1 MSAPLQIAQRVA
13 GGVAVFELSGHLV
26 FDEGDR
32 IFRDQVKAFAAAGGR
47 RLIVDL
53 SRVSYVD
60 SGGIGSLVEMY
71 LHLMKRGGHL
81 KILQP
86 SAPSRRVLQIT
97 QLDTV
102 FEIFDEEEQAIRSFD
117 LSAMRAG

>member
-1 MSAPLQIAQRVA
+1 MSAPLQIAQRVSA
-13 GGVAVFELSGHLV
+13 GIAVFDLSGHLV

-32 IFRDQVKAFAAAGGR
+32 LFRDQVKAFAAAGGR

-53 SRVSYVD
+53 SRVTYVD

-71 LHLMKRGGHL
+71 LHLVRRGGQL
-81 KILQP
+81 KILRP
-86 SAPSRRVLQIT
+86 SASSRRVLQIT

-102 FEIFDEEEQAIRSFD
+102 LDIFDEEEQAIRSVD
-117 LSAMRAG
+117 MRAMRAG

>member
-13 GGVAVFELSGHLV
+13 AGIAVFELSGHLV

-71 LHLMKRGGHL
+71 LHLVRRGGQL
-81 KILQP
+81 KILRP
-86 SAPSRRVLQIT
+86 SVASRRVLQIT

-102 FEIFDEEEQAIRSFD
+102 LEVFDDEDQAIRSFGMR
-117 LSAMRAG
+117 AMRAG

>member
-13 GGVAVFELSGHLV
+13 AGIAVFELSGHLV

-32 IFRDQVKAFAAAGGR
+32 LFRDQVKAFAAAGGR

-60 SGGIGSLVEMY
+60 SGGIGSLVEMF
-71 LHLMKRGGHL
+71 LHLVRRGGSL
-81 KILQP
+81 KILRP
-86 SAPSRRVLQIT
+86 SAASRRVLQIT

-102 FEIFDEEEQAIRSFD
+102 LEIFEEEKDAIRSFGA
-117 LSAMRAG
+117 SAMRAG

>member
-1 MSAPLQIAQRVA
+1 MLAPLQIAQRVA
-13 GGVAVFELSGHLV
+13 AGIAVFELSGHLV

-32 IFRDQVKAFAAAGGR
+32 VFRDQVKAFAAAGGR

-53 SRVSYVD
+53 SHVTYVD

-71 LHLMKRGGHL
+71 LHLVRRGGQL
-81 KILQP
+81 KILRP
-86 SAPSRRVLQIT
+86 SASSRRVLQIT

-102 FEIFDEEEQAIRSFD
+102 LEIFNEEDQAIRSFD
-117 LSAMRAG
+117 MRAMRAG

>member
-1 MSAPLQIAQRVA
+1 MSAPLHIVQRVA
-13 GGVAVFELSGHLV
+13 SGIAVFELSGHLV

-71 LHLMKRGGHL
+71 LHLMRRGGHL
-81 KILQP
+81 KLLSP
-86 SAPSRRVLQIT
+86 SACARRVLQIT
-97 QLDTV
+97 QLDCV
-102 FEIFDEEEQAIRSFD
+102 LEIFEEEEAALRSFGMR
-117 LSAMRAG
+117 AMRAG

>member
-13 GGVAVFELSGHLV
+13 DGIAVFELSGHLV

-32 IFRDQVKAFAAAGGR
+32 IFSDQVKAFAAAGGR

-53 SRVSYVD
+53 SRVTYVD

-71 LHLMKRGGHL
+71 LHLVRRGGQL
-81 KILQP
+81 KILRP
-86 SAPSRRVLQIT
+86 STAARRVLQIT

-102 FEIFDEEEQAIRSFD
+102 LETFEEDEQAIRSFGAR
-117 LSAMRAG
+117 AMRAG